1 MKKTIKLISTILS
14 IFLILSFMPCNLV
27 VFAATLGTEQNP
39 YEISTATQLK
49 AINNNLSACYKLTA
63 NIDLNGEDFTP
74 LGNAESGTFSG
85 IFDGNGFTISNLNV
99 FSGKFAGLFGCN
111 EGTIKNVKLSGIY
124 VYGTRYIGGV
134 VGQNTTLGSVFN
146 CSVSSGDIEADDG
159 INEIYA
165 GGIIGY
171 NEGFVEGTFS
181 NNANLKIN
189 NESSSA
195 VAGGIIGKNNSVYS
209 VNITDSTNTGN
220 ISASGSKNTY
230 CGGLVGINTSA
241 VEITNSTNTGNVSY
255 SYTTS
260 YSYSGGFVGYND
272 NGAITITNSTNTG
285 NVSSSY
291 TDPYSYFGG
300 FVGYNSGYLTIT
312 DCTNSGNVLSSYDYY
327 SYSGG
332 FVGYNSGDLTITNST
347 NTGNVSYSY
356 SYSQRSCSYSGGFVG
371 YNSGDLTIT
380 DCTNSGNVLSSYDY
394 YSYSGG
400 FVGYNSG
407 DLTITNSTNTGN
419 VSSPGSGS
427 GGFVG
432 YNDNGAIT
440 ITNGTNTGNVSSSS
454 SSASYSGGFVG
465 SNKGTLTITD
475 CTNTG
480 NISSSSSDSYS
491 DSVSYSGGF
500 VGVDYEGTITISNS
514 TNTGNISGS
523 SGGFVGSYSYN
534 SKRTIIDSYCLTG
547 SVGRNG
553 NYGYNGYM
561 LTPEQMRNQNSFN
574 DFDFENVWT
583 MNSFINE
590 GYPYLKNTEN
600 NLQLNICSK
609 VVKKG
614 DTLQLKAYRNG
625 IEVKDITWSVTYG
638 SPNTSITKYG
648 LVRTLNIGL
657 ATITAVDSNGN
668 KANCNINVVE
678 DIGKI
683 SFDITEVNLKK
694 GETVRYNPFISP
706 TPNNYIKLT
715 NWTSSNS
722 SVATVDSTGNV
733 TANSVGKTTISVSS
747 ESGFTTSYTLNVI
760 SPATYMYFEEPN
772 ITLVKGQSKK
782 LNLIVKPDDCTDTVT
797 YKSSD
802 SDLSVDS
809 NGVITASEYY
819 TGTYTIT
826 AESSSGATAACQV
839 KVINPPVI
847 ATGLELNYTEKTML
861 VGEVLILK
869 GTFTPADATDKT
881 LTWKSSN
888 ENVATVSQN
897 GSVTA
902 KSGGKVTITAT
913 SSNGIVAGCVISIID
928 PASDKQ
934 FTLTAQSRTAAV
946 GSYVDI
952 PLIVGKASL
961 SYLSAEFTYDTT
973 KLQFFSVCDVAFD
986 NFKSSMAKEGKIRLV
1001 CSDDTAVEPG
1011 KVATLRF
1018 KVLAQDPC
1026 ETDVKITSITGN
1038 DAELNDIVLTTVDSS
1053 INLVIPSYGDINLDG
1068 NVDVTDY
1075 ALVILASVGEFE
1087 MTDEQFVNADV
1098 NGDGAVDLFD
1108 AFAIDKYINGIAPL
1122 PKARKS

>member
-1 MKKTIKLISTILS
+1 MKKAIKLISTILS

-189 NESSSA
+189 NESSLA

-220 ISASGSKNTY
+220 VSASSSSSSSY
-230 CGGLVGINTSA
+230 SGGFVGNNDNGA
-241 VEITNSTNTGNVSY
+241 ITISNSTNTGNVSD
-255 SYTTS
+255 S
-260 YSYSGGFVGYND
+260 N
-272 NGAITITNSTNTG
+272 
-285 NVSSSY
+285 SSS
-291 TDPYSYFGG
+291 G
-300 FVGYNSGYLTIT
+300 
-312 DCTNSGNVLSSYDYY
+312 
-327 SYSGG
+327 YSGG
-332 FVGYNSGDLTITNST
+332 FVGYNSGI
-347 NTGNVSYSY
+347 
-356 SYSQRSCSYSGGFVG
+356 
-371 YNSGDLTIT
+371 
-380 DCTNSGNVLSSYDY
+380 
-394 YSYSGG
+394 
-400 FVGYNSG
+400 
-407 DLTITNSTNTGN
+407 
-419 VSSPGSGS
+419 
-427 GGFVG
+427 
-432 YNDNGAIT
+432 
-440 ITNGTNTGNVSSSS
+440 
-454 SSASYSGGFVG
+454 
-465 SNKGTLTITD
+465 LTITD

-480 NISSSSSDSYS
+480 NVSFSDSGLYS
-491 DSVSYSGGF
+491 GGFVGANYGNGTLTISNSSNTGNVSASSSYSGGF
-500 VGVDYEGTITISNS
+500 VGSNNGDLMK
-514 TNTGNISGS
+514 TDNC
-523 SGGFVGSYSYN
+523 
-534 SKRTIIDSYCLTG
+534 YCLTG
-547 SVGRNG
+547 SVGENG
-553 NYGYNGYM
+553 NYNGYM

-625 IEVKDITWSVTYG
+625 IEVKNITWSVTYG

-678 DIGKI
+678 GIGKI
-683 SFDITEVNLKK
+683 SFGITEVNLKK
-694 GETVRYNPFISP
+694 GETVRYNPIISP

-772 ITLVKGQSKK
+772 VTLVKGQSKK
-782 LNLIVKPDDCTDTVT
+782 LNLIVKPDDCTDTIT
-797 YKSSD
+797 YNSSD

-809 NGVITASEYY
+809 NGVITASERY

-826 AESSSGATAACQV
+826 AESSSGATATCQV

-869 GTFTPADATDKT
+869 GTFTPVDATDKT

-913 SSNGIVAGCVISIID
+913 TSNGIVAGCVISIID

-1026 ETDVKITSITGN
+1026 VTDVKITSISGN
-1038 DAELNDIVLTTVDSS
+1038 DADLNDIVLTTVDSS

-1075 ALVILASVGEFE
+1075 ALVILASVGDFE

-1098 NGDGAVDLFD
+1098 NGDGSVDLFD

>member
-1 MKKTIKLISTILS
+1 MKKAIKLISTILS

-39 YEISTATQLK
+39 YEISTAAQLK

-63 NIDLNGEDFTP
+63 NINLNGEDFTP

-85 IFDGNGFTISNLNV
+85 VFDGNGFTISNLNV

-171 NEGFVEGTFS
+171 NEGFAEGTFS

-189 NESSSA
+189 NESSSV

-220 ISASGSKNTY
+220 ISASGSKKIY
-230 CGGLVGINTSA
+230 CGGFVGINTSA
-241 VEITNSTNTGNVSY
+241 VEITNSTNTGNVSS

-285 NVSSSY
+285 NVS
-291 TDPYSYFGG
+291 
-300 FVGYNSGYLTIT
+300 
-312 DCTNSGNVLSSYDYY
+312 Y
-327 SYSGG
+327 SYS
-332 FVGYNSGDLTITNST
+332 NSD
-347 NTGNVSYSY
+347 SYF
-356 SYSQRSCSYSGGFVG
+356 GGFVG

-380 DCTNSGNVLSSYDY
+380 DCTNSGNVSS
-394 YSYSGG
+394 SYSGG
-400 FVGYNSG
+400 FVGE
-407 DLTITNSTNTGN
+407 
-419 VSSPGSGS
+419 
-427 GGFVG
+427 
-432 YNDNGAIT
+432 ND
-440 ITNGTNTGNVSSSS
+440 
-454 SSASYSGGFVG
+454 
-465 SNKGTLTITD
+465 GTLTITD

-480 NISSSSSDSYS
+480 N
-491 DSVSYSGGF
+491 VSAHGLSGGF
-500 VGVDYEGTITISNS
+500 VGNNNGAITISNS

-534 SKRTIIDSYCLTG
+534 SKKTIIDSYCLTG

-561 LTPEQMRNQNSFN
+561 LTPEQMRNQNIFN

-747 ESGFTTSYTLNVI
+747 ETGFTTSYTLNVI

-772 ITLVKGQSKK
+772 VTLVKGQSKK

-809 NGVITASEYY
+809 NGVITANENY

-826 AESSSGATAACQV
+826 AESSSGATATCQV

-913 SSNGIVAGCVISIID
+913 TSNGIVAGCVISIID

-1068 NVDVTDY
+1068 NVDATDY
-1075 ALVILASVGEFE
+1075 ALVMLASVGNFE

-1098 NGDGAVDLFD
+1098 NGDGAVDAFD
-1108 AFAIDKYINGIAPL
+1108 AFAINKFINGIAPL
-1122 PKARKS
+1122 PKAGKS

>member
-1 MKKTIKLISTILS
+1 MKKAIKLISTILS

-189 NESSSA
+189 NESSLA

-220 ISASGSKNTY
+220 VSASSSSSSSY
-230 CGGLVGINTSA
+230 SGGFVGNNDNGA
-241 VEITNSTNTGNVSY
+241 ITISNSTNTGNVSD
-255 SYTTS
+255 S
-260 YSYSGGFVGYND
+260 N
-272 NGAITITNSTNTG
+272 
-285 NVSSSY
+285 SSS
-291 TDPYSYFGG
+291 G
-300 FVGYNSGYLTIT
+300 
-312 DCTNSGNVLSSYDYY
+312 
-327 SYSGG
+327 YSGG
-332 FVGYNSGDLTITNST
+332 FVGYNSGI
-347 NTGNVSYSY
+347 
-356 SYSQRSCSYSGGFVG
+356 
-371 YNSGDLTIT
+371 LTIT
-380 DCTNSGNVLSSYDY
+380 DCTNTGNVSSLGGGT
-394 YSYSGG
+394 YSGG
-400 FVGYNSG
+400 FIGYNFNPNYG
-407 DLTITNSTNTGN
+407 TITITDCTNTGN
-419 VSSPGSGS
+419 VSSVFDSGGFIGYNYNRGTTTITDCTNAGNVLS
-427 GGFVG
+427 SFSGGGGGFVG
-432 YNDNGAIT
+432 NNSVSTLT
-440 ITNGTNTGNVSSSS
+440 ITDCTNAGNVSGC
-454 SSASYSGGFVG
+454 AYSGGFVG
-465 SNKGTLTITD
+465 ENDGTLTITD

-480 NISSSSSDSYS
+480 NVSFSDSGLYS
-491 DSVSYSGGF
+491 GGFVGANYGNGTLTISNSSNTGNVSASSSYSGGF
-500 VGVDYEGTITISNS
+500 VGSNNGDLMK
-514 TNTGNISGS
+514 TDNC
-523 SGGFVGSYSYN
+523 
-534 SKRTIIDSYCLTG
+534 YCLTG
-547 SVGRNG
+547 SVGENG
-553 NYGYNGYM
+553 NYNGYM

-625 IEVKDITWSVTYG
+625 IEVKNITWSVTYG

-678 DIGKI
+678 GIGKI
-683 SFDITEVNLKK
+683 SFGITEVNLKK
-694 GETVRYNPFISP
+694 GETVRYNPIISP

-772 ITLVKGQSKK
+772 VTLVKGQSKK
-782 LNLIVKPDDCTDTVT
+782 LNLIVKPDDCTDTIT
-797 YKSSD
+797 YNSSD

-809 NGVITASEYY
+809 NGVITASERY

-826 AESSSGATAACQV
+826 AESSSGATATCQV

-913 SSNGIVAGCVISIID
+913 TSNGIVAGCVISIID

-1026 ETDVKITSITGN
+1026 VTDVKITSISGN
-1038 DAELNDIVLTTVDSS
+1038 DADLNDIVLTTVDSS

-1075 ALVILASVGEFE
+1075 ALVILASVGDFE

-1098 NGDGAVDLFD
+1098 NGDGSVDLFD

>member
-1 MKKTIKLISTILS
+1 MKKAIKLISTILS

-241 VEITNSTNTGNVSY
+241 VEITNSTNTGNVSS

-285 NVSSSY
+285 NVS
-291 TDPYSYFGG
+291 
-300 FVGYNSGYLTIT
+300 
-312 DCTNSGNVLSSYDYY
+312 
-327 SYSGG
+327 
-332 FVGYNSGDLTITNST
+332 
-347 NTGNVSYSY
+347 YSY
-356 SYSQRSCSYSGGFVG
+356 SYSRRSRSYSGGFVG

-394 YSYSGG
+394 PSFSGG

-419 VSSPGSGS
+419 VSSPGTGS

-454 SSASYSGGFVG
+454 SSA
-465 SNKGTLTITD
+465 
-475 CTNTG
+475 
-480 NISSSSSDSYS
+480 
-491 DSVSYSGGF
+491 SYSGGF

-678 DIGKI
+678 GIGKI
-683 SFDITEVNLKK
+683 SFGITEVNLKK

-772 ITLVKGQSKK
+772 VTLVKGQSKK
-782 LNLIVKPDDCTDTVT
+782 LNLIVKPDDCTDTIT
-797 YKSSD
+797 YNSSD

-826 AESSSGATAACQV
+826 AESSSGATATCQV

-913 SSNGIVAGCVISIID
+913 TSNGIVAGCVISIID

-1026 ETDVKITSITGN
+1026 VTDVKITSISGN
-1038 DAELNDIVLTTVDSS
+1038 DADLNDIVLTTVDSS

-1075 ALVILASVGEFE
+1075 ALVILASVGDFE

-1098 NGDGAVDLFD
+1098 NGDGSVDLFD

>member
-1 MKKTIKLISTILS
+1 MKKAIKLISTILS

-39 YEISTATQLK
+39 YEISTAAQLK

-220 ISASGSKNTY
+220 ISASGSENTY
-230 CGGLVGINTSA
+230 CGGFVGINTSA
-241 VEITNSTNTGNVSY
+241 VEITNSTNTGNVSAY
-255 SYTTS
+255 GHSGGFVGENHSGSITITNGTNTGNVSYTSSSSYSHSGGFVGYNEIGDITITNSTNTGNVSSSPACSGGFVGYNGSGTLTITNSTNTGNVSSSNSNS
-260 YSYSGGFVGYND
+260 YSYSGGFVGHNWIGTITITNSTNTGNVSASSSNSYSGGFVGD
-272 NGAITITNSTNTG
+272 NGGTLTITDCTNAGNVSSSYSGGFVGENHSGSITITNSTNTG

-291 TDPYSYFGG
+291 
-300 FVGYNSGYLTIT
+300 
-312 DCTNSGNVLSSYDYY
+312 
-327 SYSGG
+327 SGG
-332 FVGYNSGDLTITNST
+332 FVGDK
-347 NTGNVSYSY
+347 YS
-356 SYSQRSCSYSGGFVG
+356 
-371 YNSGDLTIT
+371 
-380 DCTNSGNVLSSYDY
+380 
-394 YSYSGG
+394 
-400 FVGYNSG
+400 
-407 DLTITNSTNTGN
+407 
-419 VSSPGSGS
+419 
-427 GGFVG
+427 
-432 YNDNGAIT
+432 
-440 ITNGTNTGNVSSSS
+440 
-454 SSASYSGGFVG
+454 
-465 SNKGTLTITD
+465 TLTKTD
-475 CTNTG
+475 NC
-480 NISSSSSDSYS
+480 
-491 DSVSYSGGF
+491 
-500 VGVDYEGTITISNS
+500 
-514 TNTGNISGS
+514 
-523 SGGFVGSYSYN
+523 
-534 SKRTIIDSYCLTG
+534 YCLTG
-547 SVGRNG
+547 SVEKNS

-561 LTPEQMRNQNSFN
+561 LTPEQMRNQNSFHG
-574 DFDFENVWT
+574 FDFENVWT
-583 MNSFINE
+583 MNPFINE

-733 TANSVGKTTISVSS
+733 TANSVGKTTVSVSS
-747 ESGFTTSYTLNVI
+747 ETGFTTSYTLNVI

-826 AESSSGATAACQV
+826 AESSSGATATCQV

-986 NFKSSMAKEGKIRLV
+986 DFKSSMAKEGKIRLV

-1075 ALVILASVGEFE
+1075 ALVILASVGDFE

-1098 NGDGAVDLFD
+1098 NGDGSVDLFD

-1122 PKARKS
+1122 PKIRKS

>member
-159 INEIYA
+159 INAIYA

-171 NEGFVEGTFS
+171 NEGFAEGTFS
-181 NNANLKIN
+181 NNANLKISNSN
-189 NESSSA
+189 NDA
-195 VAGGIIGKNNSVYS
+195 IAGGIIGQNNSAYS
-209 VNITDSTNTGN
+209 
-220 ISASGSKNTY
+220 
-230 CGGLVGINTSA
+230 
-241 VEITNSTNTGNVSY
+241 
-255 SYTTS
+255 
-260 YSYSGGFVGYND
+260 
-272 NGAITITNSTNTG
+272 
-285 NVSSSY
+285 
-291 TDPYSYFGG
+291 
-300 FVGYNSGYLTIT
+300 LTIN
-312 DCTNSGNVLSSYDYY
+312 NSK
-327 SYSGG
+327 
-332 FVGYNSGDLTITNST
+332 
-347 NTGNVSYSY
+347 
-356 SYSQRSCSYSGGFVG
+356 
-371 YNSGDLTIT
+371 
-380 DCTNSGNVLSSYDY
+380 
-394 YSYSGG
+394 
-400 FVGYNSG
+400 
-407 DLTITNSTNTGN
+407 
-419 VSSPGSGS
+419 
-427 GGFVG
+427 
-432 YNDNGAIT
+432 
-440 ITNGTNTGNVSSSS
+440 NTGNVSSSS
-454 SSASYSGGFVG
+454 SSSVSSSGGFVG
-465 SNKGTLTITD
+465 FNFGSLTITECTNVGTVSQSSYVSFDSSSNSCSGGFVGFNAGSLTITNCTNKGTVSSYSNTDANQAKSSSSSGGFIGGNEGTLTITD

-480 NISSSSSDSYS
+480 NVSSSSSDSSYYS
-491 DSVSYSGGF
+491 TTVSFSGGFVGKNDSGTLTITDCTNTGNVSYSSLSLYTSSYSGGFVGCNNSGTLTITDCTNTGNVSAELYSSGFVGGNNSSTLTISDCTNTGNISSSSSSSSSSSGGF

-678 DIGKI
+678 GIGKI
-683 SFDITEVNLKK
+683 SFGITEVNLKK

-772 ITLVKGQSKK
+772 VTLVKGQSKK
-782 LNLIVKPDDCTDTVT
+782 LNLIVKPDDCTDTIT
-797 YKSSD
+797 YNSSD
-802 SDLSVDS
+802 SDVSVDS

-826 AESSSGATAACQV
+826 AESSSGAKATCQV

-913 SSNGIVAGCVISIID
+913 TSNGIVAGCVISIID

-1026 ETDVKITSITGN
+1026 VTDVKITSISGN
-1038 DAELNDIVLTTVDSS
+1038 DADLNDIVLTTVDSS

-1075 ALVILASVGEFE
+1075 ALVILASVGDFE

-1098 NGDGAVDLFD
+1098 NGDGSVDLFD

>member
-380 DCTNSGNVLSSYDY
+380 DCTNSGNVLSSYAY
-394 YSYSGG
+394 PSFSGG

-480 NISSSSSDSYS
+480 NVSSPGSG
-491 DSVSYSGGF
+491 SGGF

>member
-1 MKKTIKLISTILS
+1 MKKAIKLISTILS

-181 NNANLKIN
+181 NNANLKISNSN
-189 NESSSA
+189 NDA
-195 VAGGIIGKNNSVYS
+195 IAGGIIGQNNSAYS
-209 VNITDSTNTGN
+209 
-220 ISASGSKNTY
+220 
-230 CGGLVGINTSA
+230 
-241 VEITNSTNTGNVSY
+241 
-255 SYTTS
+255 
-260 YSYSGGFVGYND
+260 
-272 NGAITITNSTNTG
+272 
-285 NVSSSY
+285 
-291 TDPYSYFGG
+291 
-300 FVGYNSGYLTIT
+300 LTIN
-312 DCTNSGNVLSSYDYY
+312 NSK
-327 SYSGG
+327 
-332 FVGYNSGDLTITNST
+332 
-347 NTGNVSYSY
+347 
-356 SYSQRSCSYSGGFVG
+356 
-371 YNSGDLTIT
+371 
-380 DCTNSGNVLSSYDY
+380 
-394 YSYSGG
+394 
-400 FVGYNSG
+400 
-407 DLTITNSTNTGN
+407 
-419 VSSPGSGS
+419 
-427 GGFVG
+427 
-432 YNDNGAIT
+432 
-440 ITNGTNTGNVSSSS
+440 NTGNVSSSS
-454 SSASYSGGFVG
+454 SSSVSSSGGFVG
-465 SNKGTLTITD
+465 KNDNGAITITDCINSGNVSSSSSYSSYYSSSYSRSGGFVGFNFGSLTITECTNVGTVSQSSYVSFASSSNSCSGGFVGFNAGSLTITNCTNKGTVSSYSNTDDNQAESSLSSGGFIGGNEGTLTITD

-480 NISSSSSDSYS
+480 NVSSSDSDS
-491 DSVSYSGGF
+491 DSALLCGGF
-500 VGVDYEGTITISNS
+500 VGRNYDGTITISNS
-514 TNTGNISGS
+514 TNTGNVSLSDPYSYSGGFVGRNYDGTITISNSTNTGNVS
-523 SGGFVGSYSYN
+523 LSDSYSYSGGFVGSNEGTLTITDCTNTGNVSSPNSGGFVGYN
-534 SKRTIIDSYCLTG
+534 NAGTLTKTDNCYCLTG
-547 SVGRNG
+547 SVEDIDQNSLNG
-553 NYGYNGYM
+553 SM
-561 LTPEQMRNQNSFN
+561 LTPEQMKNRNSFLSF
-574 DFDFENVWT
+574 DFDELWT
-583 MNSFINE
+583 TNSNINE

-625 IEVKDITWSVTYG
+625 IEVKDITWSVTYV

-648 LVRTLNIGL
+648 LVRTFNIGL

-668 KANCNINVVE
+668 KANCNIKVVE

-722 SVATVDSTGNV
+722 SVATVDNTGNV

-747 ESGFTTSYTLNVI
+747 ETGFTASYTLNVI

-782 LNLIVKPDDCTDTVT
+782 LNLIVKPNDCTDTIT
-797 YKSSD
+797 YNSSD

-809 NGVITASEYY
+809 NGVITASERY

-826 AESSSGATAACQV
+826 AESSSGATATCQV

-913 SSNGIVAGCVISIID
+913 TSNGIVAGCVISIID

-1026 ETDVKITSITGN
+1026 VTDVKITSISGN
-1038 DAELNDIVLTTVDSS
+1038 DADLNDIVLTTVDSS

-1075 ALVILASVGEFE
+1075 ALVILASVGDFE

-1098 NGDGAVDLFD
+1098 NGDGSVDLFD

>member
-1 MKKTIKLISTILS
+1 MKKAIKLISTILS

-241 VEITNSTNTGNVSY
+241 VEITNSTNTGNVSS

-285 NVSSSY
+285 NVS
-291 TDPYSYFGG
+291 
-300 FVGYNSGYLTIT
+300 
-312 DCTNSGNVLSSYDYY
+312 
-327 SYSGG
+327 
-332 FVGYNSGDLTITNST
+332 
-347 NTGNVSYSY
+347 YSY
-356 SYSQRSCSYSGGFVG
+356 SYSRRSRSYSGGFVG

-394 YSYSGG
+394 PSFSGG

-419 VSSPGSGS
+419 VSSPGTGS

-465 SNKGTLTITD
+465 SNEGTLTITD

-480 NISSSSSDSYS
+480 NISSSSS

-678 DIGKI
+678 GIGKI
-683 SFDITEVNLKK
+683 SFGITEVNLKK

-772 ITLVKGQSKK
+772 VTLVKGQSKK
-782 LNLIVKPDDCTDTVT
+782 LNLIVKPDDCTDTIT
-797 YKSSD
+797 YNSSD

-826 AESSSGATAACQV
+826 AESSSGATATCQV

-913 SSNGIVAGCVISIID
+913 TSNGIVAGCVISIID

-1026 ETDVKITSITGN
+1026 VTDVKITSISGN
-1038 DAELNDIVLTTVDSS
+1038 DADLNDIVLTTVDSS

-1075 ALVILASVGEFE
+1075 ALVILASVGDFE

-1098 NGDGAVDLFD
+1098 NGDGSVDLFD

>member
-1 MKKTIKLISTILS
+1 MKKAIKLISTILS

-255 SYTTS
+255 SYS
-260 YSYSGGFVGYND
+260 YSR
-272 NGAITITNSTNTG
+272 
-285 NVSSSY
+285 
-291 TDPYSYFGG
+291 
-300 FVGYNSGYLTIT
+300 
-312 DCTNSGNVLSSYDYY
+312 
-327 SYSGG
+327 
-332 FVGYNSGDLTITNST
+332 
-347 NTGNVSYSY
+347 
-356 SYSQRSCSYSGGFVG
+356 RSRSYSGGFVG

-394 YSYSGG
+394 PSFSGG

-419 VSSPGSGS
+419 VSS
-427 GGFVG
+427 
-432 YNDNGAIT
+432 
-440 ITNGTNTGNVSSSS
+440 SS
-454 SSASYSGGFVG
+454 SSA
-465 SNKGTLTITD
+465 
-475 CTNTG
+475 
-480 NISSSSSDSYS
+480 
-491 DSVSYSGGF
+491 SYSGGF

-678 DIGKI
+678 GIGKI
-683 SFDITEVNLKK
+683 SFGITEVNLKK

-772 ITLVKGQSKK
+772 VTLVKGQSKK
-782 LNLIVKPDDCTDTVT
+782 LNLIVKPDDCTDTIT
-797 YKSSD
+797 YNSSD

-826 AESSSGATAACQV
+826 AESSSGATATCQV

-913 SSNGIVAGCVISIID
+913 TSNGIVAGCVISIID

-1026 ETDVKITSITGN
+1026 VTDVKITSISGN
-1038 DAELNDIVLTTVDSS
+1038 DADLNDIVLTTVDSS

-1075 ALVILASVGEFE
+1075 ALVILASVGDFE

-1098 NGDGAVDLFD
+1098 NGDGSVDLFD

>member
-1 MKKTIKLISTILS
+1 MKKAIKLISTILS

-241 VEITNSTNTGNVSY
+241 VEITNSTNTGNVSS

-291 TDPYSYFGG
+291 TDSYSYFGG
-300 FVGYNSGYLTIT
+300 FVGYNDNGAI
-312 DCTNSGNVLSSYDYY
+312 
-327 SYSGG
+327 
-332 FVGYNSGDLTITNST
+332 TITNST

-356 SYSQRSCSYSGGFVG
+356 SYSRRSRSYSGGFVG

-394 YSYSGG
+394 PSFSGG

-419 VSSPGSGS
+419 VSSPGTGS

-454 SSASYSGGFVG
+454 SSA
-465 SNKGTLTITD
+465 
-475 CTNTG
+475 
-480 NISSSSSDSYS
+480 
-491 DSVSYSGGF
+491 SYSGGF

-678 DIGKI
+678 GIGKI
-683 SFDITEVNLKK
+683 SFGITEVNLKK

-772 ITLVKGQSKK
+772 VTLVKGQSKK
-782 LNLIVKPDDCTDTVT
+782 LNLIVKPDDCTDTIT
-797 YKSSD
+797 YNSSD

-826 AESSSGATAACQV
+826 AESSSGATATCQV

-913 SSNGIVAGCVISIID
+913 TSNGIVAGCVISIID

-1026 ETDVKITSITGN
+1026 VTDVKITSISGN
-1038 DAELNDIVLTTVDSS
+1038 DADLNDIVLTTVDSS

-1075 ALVILASVGEFE
+1075 ALVILASVGDFE

-1098 NGDGAVDLFD
+1098 NGDGSVDLFD

>member
-1 MKKTIKLISTILS
+1 MKKAIKLISTILS

-181 NNANLKIN
+181 NNANLKISNSN
-189 NESSSA
+189 NDA
-195 VAGGIIGKNNSVYS
+195 IAGGIIGQNNSAYS
-209 VNITDSTNTGN
+209 
-220 ISASGSKNTY
+220 
-230 CGGLVGINTSA
+230 
-241 VEITNSTNTGNVSY
+241 
-255 SYTTS
+255 
-260 YSYSGGFVGYND
+260 
-272 NGAITITNSTNTG
+272 
-285 NVSSSY
+285 
-291 TDPYSYFGG
+291 
-300 FVGYNSGYLTIT
+300 LTIN
-312 DCTNSGNVLSSYDYY
+312 NSK
-327 SYSGG
+327 
-332 FVGYNSGDLTITNST
+332 
-347 NTGNVSYSY
+347 
-356 SYSQRSCSYSGGFVG
+356 
-371 YNSGDLTIT
+371 
-380 DCTNSGNVLSSYDY
+380 
-394 YSYSGG
+394 
-400 FVGYNSG
+400 
-407 DLTITNSTNTGN
+407 
-419 VSSPGSGS
+419 
-427 GGFVG
+427 
-432 YNDNGAIT
+432 
-440 ITNGTNTGNVSSSS
+440 NTGNVSSSS
-454 SSASYSGGFVG
+454 SSSVSSSGGFVG
-465 SNKGTLTITD
+465 KNDNGAITITDCINSGNVSSSSSYSSYYSSSYSRSGGFVGFNFGSLTITECTNVGTVSQSSYVSFASSSNSCSGGFVGFNAGSLTITNCTNKGTVSSYSNTDDNQAESSLSSGGFIGGNEGTLTITD

-480 NISSSSSDSYS
+480 NVSSSDSDS
-491 DSVSYSGGF
+491 DSALLCGGF
-500 VGVDYEGTITISNS
+500 VGRNYDGTITISNS
-514 TNTGNISGS
+514 TNTGNVSLS
-523 SGGFVGSYSYN
+523 DSYSYSGGFVGSNEGTLTITDCTNTGNVSSPNSGGFVGYN
-534 SKRTIIDSYCLTG
+534 NAGTLTKTDNCYCLTG
-547 SVGRNG
+547 SVEDIDQNSLNG
-553 NYGYNGYM
+553 SM
-561 LTPEQMRNQNSFN
+561 LTPEQMKNRNSFLSF
-574 DFDFENVWT
+574 DFDELWT
-583 MNSFINE
+583 TNSNINE

-625 IEVKDITWSVTYG
+625 IEVKDITWSVTYV

-648 LVRTLNIGL
+648 LVRTFNIGL

-668 KANCNINVVE
+668 KANCNIKVVE

-722 SVATVDSTGNV
+722 SVATVDNTGNV

-747 ESGFTTSYTLNVI
+747 ETGFTASYTLNVI

-782 LNLIVKPDDCTDTVT
+782 LNLIVKPNDCTDTIT
-797 YKSSD
+797 YNSSD

-809 NGVITASEYY
+809 NGVITASERY

-826 AESSSGATAACQV
+826 AESSSGATATCQV

-913 SSNGIVAGCVISIID
+913 TSNGIVAGCVISIID

-1026 ETDVKITSITGN
+1026 VTDVKITSISGN
-1038 DAELNDIVLTTVDSS
+1038 DADLNDIVLTTVDSS

-1075 ALVILASVGEFE
+1075 ALVILASVGDFE

-1098 NGDGAVDLFD
+1098 NGDGSVDLFD

>member
-1 MKKTIKLISTILS
+1 MKKAIKLISTILS

-285 NVSSSY
+285 NVS
-291 TDPYSYFGG
+291 
-300 FVGYNSGYLTIT
+300 
-312 DCTNSGNVLSSYDYY
+312 
-327 SYSGG
+327 
-332 FVGYNSGDLTITNST
+332 
-347 NTGNVSYSY
+347 YSY
-356 SYSQRSCSYSGGFVG
+356 SYSRRSRSY
-371 YNSGDLTIT
+371 
-380 DCTNSGNVLSSYDY
+380 
-394 YSYSGG
+394 
-400 FVGYNSG
+400 
-407 DLTITNSTNTGN
+407 
-419 VSSPGSGS
+419 S

-465 SNKGTLTITD
+465 SNEGTLTITD

-480 NISSSSSDSYS
+480 NISSSSS

-678 DIGKI
+678 GIGKI
-683 SFDITEVNLKK
+683 SFGITEVNLKK

-772 ITLVKGQSKK
+772 VTLVKGQSKK
-782 LNLIVKPDDCTDTVT
+782 LNLIVKPDDCTDTIT
-797 YKSSD
+797 YNSSD

-826 AESSSGATAACQV
+826 AESSSGATATCQV

-913 SSNGIVAGCVISIID
+913 TSNGIVAGCVISIID

-1026 ETDVKITSITGN
+1026 VTDVKITSISGN
-1038 DAELNDIVLTTVDSS
+1038 DADLNDIVLTTVDSS

-1075 ALVILASVGEFE
+1075 ALVILASVGDFE

-1098 NGDGAVDLFD
+1098 NGDGSVDLFD

>member
-1 MKKTIKLISTILS
+1 MKKAIKLISTILS

-241 VEITNSTNTGNVSY
+241 VEITNSTNTGNVSS

-285 NVSSSY
+285 NVS
-291 TDPYSYFGG
+291 
-300 FVGYNSGYLTIT
+300 
-312 DCTNSGNVLSSYDYY
+312 
-327 SYSGG
+327 
-332 FVGYNSGDLTITNST
+332 
-347 NTGNVSYSY
+347 YSY
-356 SYSQRSCSYSGGFVG
+356 SYSRCSRSYSGGFVG

-394 YSYSGG
+394 PSFSGG

-419 VSSPGSGS
+419 VSSPGTGS

-465 SNKGTLTITD
+465 SNEGTLTITD

-480 NISSSSSDSYS
+480 NISSSSS

-678 DIGKI
+678 GIGKI
-683 SFDITEVNLKK
+683 SFGITEVNLKK

-772 ITLVKGQSKK
+772 VTLVKGQSKK
-782 LNLIVKPDDCTDTVT
+782 LNLIVKPDDCTDTIT
-797 YKSSD
+797 YNSSD

-826 AESSSGATAACQV
+826 AESSSGATATCQV

-913 SSNGIVAGCVISIID
+913 TSNGIVAGCVISIID

-1026 ETDVKITSITGN
+1026 VTDVKITSISGN
-1038 DAELNDIVLTTVDSS
+1038 DADLNDIVLTTVDSS

-1075 ALVILASVGEFE
+1075 ALVILASVGDFE

-1098 NGDGAVDLFD
+1098 NGDGSVDLFD

>member
-1 MKKTIKLISTILS
+1 MKKAIKLISTILS

-159 INEIYA
+159 INKIYA

-195 VAGGIIGKNNSVYS
+195 VAGGIIGQNNSAYS
-209 VNITDSTNTGN
+209 
-220 ISASGSKNTY
+220 
-230 CGGLVGINTSA
+230 L
-241 VEITNSTNTGNVSY
+241 
-255 SYTTS
+255 
-260 YSYSGGFVGYND
+260 
-272 NGAITITNSTNTG
+272 TITNSKNTG
-285 NVSSSY
+285 NVSSPS
-291 TDPYSYFGG
+291 SGSGG
-300 FVGYNSGYLTIT
+300 FVGSNNSGDLTIT
-312 DCTNSGNVLSSYDYY
+312 DCTNSGNVSAAY
-327 SYSGG
+327 YSGG
-332 FVGYNSGDLTITNST
+332 FVGYNNSGTLTITDCT
-347 NTGNVSYSY
+347 NTGNVSSSDYSY
-356 SYSQRSCSYSGGFVG
+356 LDSYSGGFVAHNDSGTLTITDCTNAGNVSSDSDSDYSYSGGFVG

-380 DCTNSGNVLSSYDY
+380 DCTNSGNVSSSSSFSSSSSGGFVGYNKSGTLTITDCTNSGNVLSSSPTTD
-394 YSYSGG
+394 SGSGG

-407 DLTITNSTNTGN
+407 DLTITGCTNTGN
-419 VSSPGSGS
+419 VLPSISGS

-432 YNDNGAIT
+432 YNK
-440 ITNGTNTGNVSSSS
+440 S
-454 SSASYSGGFVG
+454 
-465 SNKGTLTITD
+465 GTLTITD
-475 CTNTG
+475 CTNSG
-480 NISSSSSDSYS
+480 N
-491 DSVSYSGGF
+491 VSAEYYSGGF
-500 VGVDYEGTITISNS
+500 VGYNYDGTITISNS

-523 SGGFVGSYSYN
+523 GGSGGFVEPYSYD
-534 SKRTIIDSYCLTG
+534 SKKTIIDSYCLTG
-547 SVGRNG
+547 SVREND
-553 NYGYNGYM
+553 NYGNNGYM

-583 MNSFINE
+583 MNPFINE

-733 TANSVGKTTISVSS
+733 TANSVGKTTVSVSS
-747 ESGFTTSYTLNVI
+747 ETGFTTSYTLNVI

-826 AESSSGATAACQV
+826 AESSSGATATCQV

-986 NFKSSMAKEGKIRLV
+986 DFKSSMAKEGKIRLV

-1075 ALVILASVGEFE
+1075 ALVILASVGDFE

-1098 NGDGAVDLFD
+1098 NGDGSVDLFD

-1122 PKARKS
+1122 PKIRKS

>member
-1 MKKTIKLISTILS
+1 MKKAIKLISTILS

-241 VEITNSTNTGNVSY
+241 VEITNSTNTGNVSS

-291 TDPYSYFGG
+291 TDSYSYFGG

-332 FVGYNSGDLTITNST
+332 FVGYNDNGAITITNST

-356 SYSQRSCSYSGGFVG
+356 SYSRRSR
-371 YNSGDLTIT
+371 
-380 DCTNSGNVLSSYDY
+380 
-394 YSYSGG
+394 
-400 FVGYNSG
+400 
-407 DLTITNSTNTGN
+407 
-419 VSSPGSGS
+419 
-427 GGFVG
+427 
-432 YNDNGAIT
+432 
-440 ITNGTNTGNVSSSS
+440 
-454 SSASYSGGFVG
+454 
-465 SNKGTLTITD
+465 
-475 CTNTG
+475 
-480 NISSSSSDSYS
+480 
-491 DSVSYSGGF
+491 SYSGGF

-678 DIGKI
+678 GIGKI
-683 SFDITEVNLKK
+683 SFGITEVNLKK

-772 ITLVKGQSKK
+772 VTLVKGQSKK
-782 LNLIVKPDDCTDTVT
+782 LNLIVKPDDCTDTIT
-797 YKSSD
+797 YNSSD

-826 AESSSGATAACQV
+826 AESSSGATATCQV

-913 SSNGIVAGCVISIID
+913 TSNGIVAGCVISIID

-1026 ETDVKITSITGN
+1026 VTDVKITSISGN
-1038 DAELNDIVLTTVDSS
+1038 DADLNDIVLTTVDSS

-1075 ALVILASVGEFE
+1075 ALVILASVGDFE

-1098 NGDGAVDLFD
+1098 NGDGSVDLFD

>member
-1 MKKTIKLISTILS
+1 MKKAIKLISTILS

-63 NIDLNGEDFTP
+63 NIDLNGDDFTP

-85 IFDGNGFTISNLNV
+85 IFDGNGFKISNLNV

-181 NNANLKIN
+181 NNANLKIK

-220 ISASGSKNTY
+220 ISASGSENTY
-230 CGGLVGINTSA
+230 CGGFVGINTSA
-241 VEITNSTNTGNVSY
+241 VEITNSTNTGNVSSSY
-255 SYTTS
+255 SGGFVAHNGSGTLTITDCTNAGNVSSSSLNSSSGGFVGNNEIGAITINNSTNTGNVSGYAYSGGFVGENYRGSITITNGTNTGNVSYTSS
-260 YSYSGGFVGYND
+260 YSHSYSGGFVGYNEI
-272 NGAITITNSTNTG
+272 GAITITNSTNTG
-285 NVSSSY
+285 NVSSS
-291 TDPYSYFGG
+291 PA
-300 FVGYNSGYLTIT
+300 
-312 DCTNSGNVLSSYDYY
+312 C
-327 SYSGG
+327 SGG
-332 FVGYNSGDLTITNST
+332 FVGYSYNGTI
-347 NTGNVSYSY
+347 
-356 SYSQRSCSYSGGFVG
+356 
-371 YNSGDLTIT
+371 
-380 DCTNSGNVLSSYDY
+380 
-394 YSYSGG
+394 
-400 FVGYNSG
+400 
-407 DLTITNSTNTGN
+407 TITNSTNTGN
-419 VSSPGSGS
+419 VSSSSSDLYSYS

-432 YNDNGAIT
+432 DNGGTIT
-440 ITNGTNTGNVSSSS
+440 ITDCINSGNVSSSYSGGFVGVNSGTLTITDCINSGNVSSSS
-454 SSASYSGGFVG
+454 SSSGGFVG
-465 SNKGTLTITD
+465 F
-475 CTNTG
+475 
-480 NISSSSSDSYS
+480 Y
-491 DSVSYSGGF
+491 YSGALTKN
-500 VGVDYEGTITISNS
+500 DNC
-514 TNTGNISGS
+514 
-523 SGGFVGSYSYN
+523 
-534 SKRTIIDSYCLTG
+534 YCLTG
-547 SVGRNG
+547 SVGENG

-722 SVATVDSTGNV
+722 SVATVGSTGNV
-733 TANSVGKTTISVSS
+733 IANSVGKTTISVSS
-747 ESGFTTSYTLNVI
+747 ETGFTASYTLNVI

-772 ITLVKGQSKK
+772 VTLVKGQSKK
-782 LNLIVKPDDCTDTVT
+782 LNLIVKPDDCTDTIT
-797 YKSSD
+797 YNSSD
-802 SDLSVDS
+802 SELAVDS

-826 AESSSGATAACQV
+826 AESSSGAKATCQV

-913 SSNGIVAGCVISIID
+913 TSNGIVAGCVISIID

-1026 ETDVKITSITGN
+1026 VTDVKITSISGN
-1038 DAELNDIVLTTVDSS
+1038 DADLNDIVLTTVDSS

-1075 ALVILASVGEFE
+1075 ALVILASVGDFE

-1098 NGDGAVDLFD
+1098 NGDGSVDLFD

>member
-1 MKKTIKLISTILS
+1 MKKAIKLISTILS

-134 VGQNTTLGSVFN
+134 VGQNTTLGSVFD

-291 TDPYSYFGG
+291 TDSYSYFGG

-312 DCTNSGNVLSSYDYY
+312 DCTNSGNVLSSYDYP
-327 SYSGG
+327 S
-332 FVGYNSGDLTITNST
+332 F
-347 NTGNVSYSY
+347 
-356 SYSQRSCSYSGGFVG
+356 
-371 YNSGDLTIT
+371 
-380 DCTNSGNVLSSYDY
+380 
-394 YSYSGG
+394 SGG

-419 VSSPGSGS
+419 VSSPGSSS

-480 NISSSSSDSYS
+480 NISSSYS

-678 DIGKI
+678 GIGKI
-683 SFDITEVNLKK
+683 SFGITEVNLKK

-772 ITLVKGQSKK
+772 VTLVKGQSKK
-782 LNLIVKPDDCTDTVT
+782 LNLIVKPDDCTDTIT
-797 YKSSD
+797 YNSSD

-809 NGVITASEYY
+809 NGVITASERY

-826 AESSSGATAACQV
+826 AESSSGATATCQV

-869 GTFTPADATDKT
+869 GTFTLADATDKT

-913 SSNGIVAGCVISIID
+913 TSNGIVAGCVISIID

-1026 ETDVKITSITGN
+1026 VTDVKITSISGN
-1038 DAELNDIVLTTVDSS
+1038 DADLNDIVLTTVDSS

-1075 ALVILASVGEFE
+1075 ALVILASVGDFE

-1098 NGDGAVDLFD
+1098 NGDGSVDLFD

>member
-1 MKKTIKLISTILS
+1 MKKAIKLISTILS

-189 NESSSA
+189 NESSLA

-220 ISASGSKNTY
+220 VSASSSSSSSY
-230 CGGLVGINTSA
+230 SGGFVGNNDNGA
-241 VEITNSTNTGNVSY
+241 ITISNSTNTGNVSD
-255 SYTTS
+255 S
-260 YSYSGGFVGYND
+260 N
-272 NGAITITNSTNTG
+272 
-285 NVSSSY
+285 SSS
-291 TDPYSYFGG
+291 G
-300 FVGYNSGYLTIT
+300 
-312 DCTNSGNVLSSYDYY
+312 
-327 SYSGG
+327 YSGG
-332 FVGYNSGDLTITNST
+332 FVGYNSGI
-347 NTGNVSYSY
+347 
-356 SYSQRSCSYSGGFVG
+356 
-371 YNSGDLTIT
+371 
-380 DCTNSGNVLSSYDY
+380 
-394 YSYSGG
+394 
-400 FVGYNSG
+400 
-407 DLTITNSTNTGN
+407 
-419 VSSPGSGS
+419 
-427 GGFVG
+427 
-432 YNDNGAIT
+432 
-440 ITNGTNTGNVSSSS
+440 
-454 SSASYSGGFVG
+454 
-465 SNKGTLTITD
+465 LTITD

-480 NISSSSSDSYS
+480 NVSSLGGGTYSGGFIGYNFNPNYGTITITDCTNTGNVSSVFDSGGFVGYNSGILTITDCTNTGNVSSLGGGTYSGGFIGYNFNPNYGTITITDCTNTGNVSSVFDSGGFIGYNYNRGTTTITDCTNAGNVLSSFSGGGGGFVGNNSVSTLTITDCTNAGNVSGCAYSGGFVGANYGNGTLTISNSSNTGNVSASS
-491 DSVSYSGGF
+491 SYSGGF
-500 VGVDYEGTITISNS
+500 VGSNNGDLMK
-514 TNTGNISGS
+514 TDNC
-523 SGGFVGSYSYN
+523 
-534 SKRTIIDSYCLTG
+534 YCLTG
-547 SVGRNG
+547 SVGENG
-553 NYGYNGYM
+553 NYNGYM

-625 IEVKDITWSVTYG
+625 IEVKNITWSVTYG

-678 DIGKI
+678 GIGKI
-683 SFDITEVNLKK
+683 SFGITEVNLKK
-694 GETVRYNPFISP
+694 GETVRYNPIISP

-772 ITLVKGQSKK
+772 VTLVKGQSKK
-782 LNLIVKPDDCTDTVT
+782 LNLIVKPDDCTDTIT
-797 YKSSD
+797 YNSSD

-809 NGVITASEYY
+809 NGVITASERY

-826 AESSSGATAACQV
+826 AESSSGATATCQV

-869 GTFTPADATDKT
+869 GTFTPVDATDKT

-913 SSNGIVAGCVISIID
+913 TSNGIVAGCVISIID

-1026 ETDVKITSITGN
+1026 VTDVKITSISGN
-1038 DAELNDIVLTTVDSS
+1038 DADLNDIVLTTVDSS

-1075 ALVILASVGEFE
+1075 ALVILASVGDFE

-1098 NGDGAVDLFD
+1098 NGDGSVDLFD

>member
-1 MKKTIKLISTILS
+1 MKKAIKLISTILS

-241 VEITNSTNTGNVSY
+241 VEITNSTNTGNVSS

-285 NVSSSY
+285 NVS
-291 TDPYSYFGG
+291 
-300 FVGYNSGYLTIT
+300 
-312 DCTNSGNVLSSYDYY
+312 
-327 SYSGG
+327 
-332 FVGYNSGDLTITNST
+332 
-347 NTGNVSYSY
+347 YSY
-356 SYSQRSCSYSGGFVG
+356 SYSRRSRSYSGGFVG

-400 FVGYNSG
+400 FVGYNDNG
-407 DLTITNSTNTGN
+407 AITITNSTNTGN
-419 VSSPGSGS
+419 VSYSYSYSRRSRSYS

-432 YNDNGAIT
+432 YN
-440 ITNGTNTGNVSSSS
+440 
-454 SSASYSGGFVG
+454 SGD
-465 SNKGTLTITD
+465 LTITD
-475 CTNTG
+475 CTNSG
-480 NISSSSSDSYS
+480 NVLSSYDYPSF
-491 DSVSYSGGF
+491 SGGF
-500 VGVDYEGTITISNS
+500 VGYNSGDLTITNS

-678 DIGKI
+678 GIGKI
-683 SFDITEVNLKK
+683 SFGITEVNLKK

-772 ITLVKGQSKK
+772 VTLVKGQSKK
-782 LNLIVKPDDCTDTVT
+782 LNLIVKPDDCTDTIT
-797 YKSSD
+797 YNSSD

-826 AESSSGATAACQV
+826 AESSSGATATCQV

-913 SSNGIVAGCVISIID
+913 TSNGIVAGCVISIID

-1026 ETDVKITSITGN
+1026 VTDVKITSISGN
-1038 DAELNDIVLTTVDSS
+1038 DADLNDIVLTTVDSS

-1075 ALVILASVGEFE
+1075 ALVILASVGDFE

-1098 NGDGAVDLFD
+1098 NGDGSVDLFD

>member
-1 MKKTIKLISTILS
+1 MKKAIKLISTILS

-189 NESSSA
+189 NESSLA

-220 ISASGSKNTY
+220 VSASSSSSSSY
-230 CGGLVGINTSA
+230 SGGFVGNNDNGA
-241 VEITNSTNTGNVSY
+241 ITISNSTNTGNVSD
-255 SYTTS
+255 S
-260 YSYSGGFVGYND
+260 N
-272 NGAITITNSTNTG
+272 
-285 NVSSSY
+285 SSS
-291 TDPYSYFGG
+291 G
-300 FVGYNSGYLTIT
+300 
-312 DCTNSGNVLSSYDYY
+312 
-327 SYSGG
+327 YSGG
-332 FVGYNSGDLTITNST
+332 FVGYNSGILTITDCT
-347 NTGNVSYSY
+347 NTGNVSSLGGGTYSGGFIGY
-356 SYSQRSCSYSGGFVG
+356 NFNPNYGTITITDCTNTGNVSSVFNSGGFVG
-371 YNSGDLTIT
+371 YNSGILTIT
-380 DCTNSGNVLSSYDY
+380 DCTNTGNVSSLGGGT
-394 YSYSGG
+394 YSGG
-400 FVGYNSG
+400 FIGYNFNPNYG
-407 DLTITNSTNTGN
+407 TITITDCTNTGN
-419 VSSPGSGS
+419 VSSVFNSGGFIGYNYNRGTTTITDCTNAGNVLS
-427 GGFVG
+427 SFSGGGGGFVG
-432 YNDNGAIT
+432 NNSVSTLT
-440 ITNGTNTGNVSSSS
+440 ITDCTNAGNVSGC
-454 SSASYSGGFVG
+454 AYSGGFVG
-465 SNKGTLTITD
+465 ENDGTLTITD

-480 NISSSSSDSYS
+480 NVSFSNSGLYSGGFVGANYGNGTLTISNSSNTGNVSASS
-491 DSVSYSGGF
+491 SYSGGF
-500 VGVDYEGTITISNS
+500 VGSNNGDLMK
-514 TNTGNISGS
+514 TDNC
-523 SGGFVGSYSYN
+523 
-534 SKRTIIDSYCLTG
+534 YCLTG
-547 SVGRNG
+547 SVGENG
-553 NYGYNGYM
+553 NYNGYM

-625 IEVKDITWSVTYG
+625 IEVKNITWSVTYG

-678 DIGKI
+678 GIGKI
-683 SFDITEVNLKK
+683 SFGITEVNLKK
-694 GETVRYNPFISP
+694 GETVRYNPIISP

-772 ITLVKGQSKK
+772 VTLVKGQSKK
-782 LNLIVKPDDCTDTVT
+782 LNLIVKPDDCTDTIT
-797 YKSSD
+797 YNSSD

-809 NGVITASEYY
+809 NGVITASERY

-826 AESSSGATAACQV
+826 AESSSGATATCQV

-869 GTFTPADATDKT
+869 GTFTPVDATDKT

-913 SSNGIVAGCVISIID
+913 TSNGIVAGCVISIID

-1026 ETDVKITSITGN
+1026 VTDVKITSISGN
-1038 DAELNDIVLTTVDSS
+1038 DADLNDIVLTTVDSS

-1075 ALVILASVGEFE
+1075 ALVILASVGDFE

-1098 NGDGAVDLFD
+1098 NGDGSVDLFD

>member
-1 MKKTIKLISTILS
+1 MKKAIKLISTILS

-181 NNANLKIN
+181 NNANLKISNSN
-189 NESSSA
+189 NDA
-195 VAGGIIGKNNSVYS
+195 IAGGIIGQNNSAYS
-209 VNITDSTNTGN
+209 
-220 ISASGSKNTY
+220 
-230 CGGLVGINTSA
+230 
-241 VEITNSTNTGNVSY
+241 
-255 SYTTS
+255 
-260 YSYSGGFVGYND
+260 
-272 NGAITITNSTNTG
+272 
-285 NVSSSY
+285 
-291 TDPYSYFGG
+291 
-300 FVGYNSGYLTIT
+300 LTIN
-312 DCTNSGNVLSSYDYY
+312 NSK
-327 SYSGG
+327 
-332 FVGYNSGDLTITNST
+332 
-347 NTGNVSYSY
+347 
-356 SYSQRSCSYSGGFVG
+356 
-371 YNSGDLTIT
+371 
-380 DCTNSGNVLSSYDY
+380 
-394 YSYSGG
+394 
-400 FVGYNSG
+400 
-407 DLTITNSTNTGN
+407 
-419 VSSPGSGS
+419 
-427 GGFVG
+427 
-432 YNDNGAIT
+432 
-440 ITNGTNTGNVSSSS
+440 NTGNVSSSS
-454 SSASYSGGFVG
+454 SS
-465 SNKGTLTITD
+465 
-475 CTNTG
+475 
-480 NISSSSSDSYS
+480 
-491 DSVSYSGGF
+491 SVS
-500 VGVDYEGTITISNS
+500 
-514 TNTGNISGS
+514 S
-523 SGGFVGSYSYN
+523 SGGFVGKNDNGAITITDCIN
-534 SKRTIIDSYCLTG
+534 SGNVSSSNSGGFVGYKYRTLTKADNCYCLTG
-547 SVGRNG
+547 SVEKNS

-574 DFDFENVWT
+574 GFDFENVWT
-583 MNSFINE
+583 MNPFINE

-683 SFDITEVNLKK
+683 SFGITEVNLKK

-772 ITLVKGQSKK
+772 VTLVKGQSKK
-782 LNLIVKPDDCTDTVT
+782 LNLIVKPDDCTDTIT
-797 YKSSD
+797 YNSSN

-809 NGVITASEYY
+809 NGVITASERY

-826 AESSSGATAACQV
+826 AESSSGATATCQV

-913 SSNGIVAGCVISIID
+913 TSNGIVAGCVISIID

-1026 ETDVKITSITGN
+1026 ETDVKITSITAN

-1068 NVDVTDY
+1068 NVDATDY
-1075 ALVILASVGEFE
+1075 ALVMLASVGNFE

-1098 NGDGAVDLFD
+1098 NGDGTVDAFD
-1108 AFAIDKYINGIAPL
+1108 AFAINKYINGIAPL
-1122 PKARKS
+1122 PKVRKS

>member
-1 MKKTIKLISTILS
+1 MKKAIKLISTILS

-39 YEISTATQLK
+39 YEISTAAQLK

-63 NIDLNGEDFTP
+63 NINLNGEDFTP

-85 IFDGNGFTISNLNV
+85 VFDGNGFTISNLNV

-171 NEGFVEGTFS
+171 NEGFAEGTFS

-189 NESSSA
+189 NESSSV

-220 ISASGSKNTY
+220 ISASGSKKIY
-230 CGGLVGINTSA
+230 CGGFVGINTSA
-241 VEITNSTNTGNVSY
+241 VEITNSTNTGNVSS

-285 NVSSSY
+285 NVSS
-291 TDPYSYFGG
+291 PG
-300 FVGYNSGYLTIT
+300 
-312 DCTNSGNVLSSYDYY
+312 

-332 FVGYNSGDLTITNST
+332 FVGE
-347 NTGNVSYSY
+347 
-356 SYSQRSCSYSGGFVG
+356 
-371 YNSGDLTIT
+371 
-380 DCTNSGNVLSSYDY
+380 
-394 YSYSGG
+394 
-400 FVGYNSG
+400 
-407 DLTITNSTNTGN
+407 
-419 VSSPGSGS
+419 
-427 GGFVG
+427 
-432 YNDNGAIT
+432 ND
-440 ITNGTNTGNVSSSS
+440 
-454 SSASYSGGFVG
+454 
-465 SNKGTLTITD
+465 GTLTITD

-480 NISSSSSDSYS
+480 N
-491 DSVSYSGGF
+491 VSAHGLSGGF
-500 VGVDYEGTITISNS
+500 VGNNNGAITISNS

-534 SKRTIIDSYCLTG
+534 SKKTIIDSYCLTG

-561 LTPEQMRNQNSFN
+561 LTPEQMRNQNIFN

-747 ESGFTTSYTLNVI
+747 ETGFTTSYTLNVI

-772 ITLVKGQSKK
+772 VTLVKGQSKK

-809 NGVITASEYY
+809 NGVITANENY

-826 AESSSGATAACQV
+826 AESSSGATATCQV

-913 SSNGIVAGCVISIID
+913 TSNGIVAGCVISIID

-1068 NVDVTDY
+1068 NVDATDY
-1075 ALVILASVGEFE
+1075 ALVMLASVGNFE

-1098 NGDGAVDLFD
+1098 NGDGAVDAFD
-1108 AFAIDKYINGIAPL
+1108 AFAINKFINGIAPL
-1122 PKARKS
+1122 PKAGKS

>member
-1 MKKTIKLISTILS
+1 MKKAIKLISTILS

-189 NESSSA
+189 NESSLA

-220 ISASGSKNTY
+220 VSASSSSSSSY
-230 CGGLVGINTSA
+230 SGGFVGNNDNGA
-241 VEITNSTNTGNVSY
+241 ITISNSTNTGNVSD
-255 SYTTS
+255 SNS
-260 YSYSGGFVGYND
+260 SSGYSGGFVGYNS
-272 NGAITITNSTNTG
+272 GILTITDCTNTG
-285 NVSSSY
+285 NVSSLGGG
-291 TDPYSYFGG
+291 TYSGG
-300 FVGYNSGYLTIT
+300 FIGYNFNPNYGTITITDCTNTGNVSSVFDSGGFFGYNYNRGTTTIT
-312 DCTNSGNVLSSYDYY
+312 DCTNSGNVLSSF
-327 SYSGG
+327 SGGGGG
-332 FVGYNSGDLTITNST
+332 FVGNNSVST
-347 NTGNVSYSY
+347 
-356 SYSQRSCSYSGGFVG
+356 
-371 YNSGDLTIT
+371 LTIT
-380 DCTNSGNVLSSYDY
+380 DCTNAGNVSGCA
-394 YSYSGG
+394 YSGG
-400 FVGYNSG
+400 FVGE
-407 DLTITNSTNTGN
+407 
-419 VSSPGSGS
+419 
-427 GGFVG
+427 
-432 YNDNGAIT
+432 ND
-440 ITNGTNTGNVSSSS
+440 
-454 SSASYSGGFVG
+454 
-465 SNKGTLTITD
+465 GTLTITD

-480 NISSSSSDSYS
+480 NVSFSDSGLYS
-491 DSVSYSGGF
+491 GGFVGANYGNGTLTISNSSNTGNVSASSSYSGGF
-500 VGVDYEGTITISNS
+500 VGSNNGDLMK
-514 TNTGNISGS
+514 TDNC
-523 SGGFVGSYSYN
+523 
-534 SKRTIIDSYCLTG
+534 YCLTG
-547 SVGRNG
+547 SVGENG
-553 NYGYNGYM
+553 NYNGYM

-625 IEVKDITWSVTYG
+625 IEVKNITWSVTYG

-678 DIGKI
+678 GIGKI
-683 SFDITEVNLKK
+683 SFGITEVNLKK
-694 GETVRYNPFISP
+694 GETVRYNPIISP

-772 ITLVKGQSKK
+772 VTLVKGQSKK
-782 LNLIVKPDDCTDTVT
+782 LNLIVKPDDCTDTIT
-797 YKSSD
+797 YNSSD

-809 NGVITASEYY
+809 NGVITASERY

-826 AESSSGATAACQV
+826 AESSSGATATCQV

-869 GTFTPADATDKT
+869 GTFTPVDATDKT

-913 SSNGIVAGCVISIID
+913 TSNGIVAGCVISIID

-1026 ETDVKITSITGN
+1026 VTDVKITSISGN
-1038 DAELNDIVLTTVDSS
+1038 DADLNDIVLTTVDSS

-1075 ALVILASVGEFE
+1075 ALVILASVGDFE

-1098 NGDGAVDLFD
+1098 NGDGSVDLFD

>member
-1 MKKTIKLISTILS
+1 MKKAIKLISTILS

-181 NNANLKIN
+181 NNANLKISNSN
-189 NESSSA
+189 NDA
-195 VAGGIIGKNNSVYS
+195 IAGGIIGQNNSAYS
-209 VNITDSTNTGN
+209 
-220 ISASGSKNTY
+220 
-230 CGGLVGINTSA
+230 
-241 VEITNSTNTGNVSY
+241 
-255 SYTTS
+255 
-260 YSYSGGFVGYND
+260 
-272 NGAITITNSTNTG
+272 
-285 NVSSSY
+285 
-291 TDPYSYFGG
+291 
-300 FVGYNSGYLTIT
+300 LTIN
-312 DCTNSGNVLSSYDYY
+312 NSK
-327 SYSGG
+327 
-332 FVGYNSGDLTITNST
+332 
-347 NTGNVSYSY
+347 
-356 SYSQRSCSYSGGFVG
+356 
-371 YNSGDLTIT
+371 
-380 DCTNSGNVLSSYDY
+380 
-394 YSYSGG
+394 
-400 FVGYNSG
+400 
-407 DLTITNSTNTGN
+407 
-419 VSSPGSGS
+419 
-427 GGFVG
+427 
-432 YNDNGAIT
+432 
-440 ITNGTNTGNVSSSS
+440 NTGNVSSSS
-454 SSASYSGGFVG
+454 SSSVSSSGGFVGKNDNGAITITDCINSGNVSSSSSYSSNYSSSYSRSGGFVGFNFGSLTITECTNVGTVSQSSYVSFASSSNSCSGGFVGFNAGSLIITNCTNKGTVSSYSNTDANQAESYSYSGGFVG
-465 SNKGTLTITD
+465 GNEGTLTITD

-480 NISSSSSDSYS
+480 NVSSSDSDS
-491 DSVSYSGGF
+491 DSALLCGGF
-500 VGVDYEGTITISNS
+500 VGRNYDGTITISNS
-514 TNTGNISGS
+514 TNTGNVSLS
-523 SGGFVGSYSYN
+523 DPYSYSGGFVGSNEGTLTITDCTNTGNASSLYFSSYSGGFVGYN
-534 SKRTIIDSYCLTG
+534 KGALTITDCTNTGYVSAGEQSGGFVGYNYNGTITITDCINTGNVSSSSHTNSFSGGFVGYNNSGTLTKTDNCYCLTG
-547 SVGRNG
+547 SVGENG

-561 LTPEQMRNQNSFN
+561 LPPEQMRNQNSFH

-583 MNSFINE
+583 MNPFIND

-678 DIGKI
+678 EIGKI

-694 GETVRYNPFISP
+694 GETVRYNPIISP

-772 ITLVKGQSKK
+772 VTLVKGQSKK
-782 LNLIVKPDDCTDTVT
+782 LNLIVKPDDCTDTIT
-797 YKSSD
+797 YNSSN

-809 NGVITASEYY
+809 NGVITASERY

-826 AESSSGATAACQV
+826 AESSSGATATCQV

-913 SSNGIVAGCVISIID
+913 TSNGIVAGCVISIID

-1026 ETDVKITSITGN
+1026 ETDVKITSITAN

-1068 NVDVTDY
+1068 NVDATDY
-1075 ALVILASVGEFE
+1075 ALVMLASVGNFE

-1098 NGDGAVDLFD
+1098 NGDGTVDAFD
-1108 AFAIDKYINGIAPL
+1108 AFAINKYINGIAPL
-1122 PKARKS
+1122 PKVRKS

>member
-1 MKKTIKLISTILS
+1 MKKAIKLISTILS

-332 FVGYNSGDLTITNST
+332 FVGYN
-347 NTGNVSYSY
+347 
-356 SYSQRSCSYSGGFVG
+356 
-371 YNSGDLTIT
+371 
-380 DCTNSGNVLSSYDY
+380 
-394 YSYSGG
+394 
-400 FVGYNSG
+400 
-407 DLTITNSTNTGN
+407 
-419 VSSPGSGS
+419 
-427 GGFVG
+427 
-432 YNDNGAIT
+432 DNGAIT

-465 SNKGTLTITD
+465 SNEGTLTITD

-480 NISSSSSDSYS
+480 NISSSSS

-678 DIGKI
+678 GIGKI
-683 SFDITEVNLKK
+683 SFGITEVNLKK

-772 ITLVKGQSKK
+772 VTLVKGQSKK
-782 LNLIVKPDDCTDTVT
+782 LNLIVKPDDCTDTIT
-797 YKSSD
+797 YNSSD

-826 AESSSGATAACQV
+826 AESSSGATATCQV

-913 SSNGIVAGCVISIID
+913 TSNGIVAGCVISIID

-973 KLQFFSVCDVAFD
+973 KLQFFSFCDVAFD

-1026 ETDVKITSITGN
+1026 VTDVKITSISGN
-1038 DAELNDIVLTTVDSS
+1038 DADLNDIVLTTVDSS

-1075 ALVILASVGEFE
+1075 ALVILASVGDFE

-1098 NGDGAVDLFD
+1098 NGDGSVDLFD

>member
-1 MKKTIKLISTILS
+1 MKKAIKLISTILS
-14 IFLILSFMPCNLV
+14 VFLILSFMPCNLV

-220 ISASGSKNTY
+220 ISVSGSKNTY

-291 TDPYSYFGG
+291 TDSYSYFGG

-312 DCTNSGNVLSSYDYY
+312 DCTNSGNVLSSYDYP
-327 SYSGG
+327 S
-332 FVGYNSGDLTITNST
+332 F
-347 NTGNVSYSY
+347 
-356 SYSQRSCSYSGGFVG
+356 
-371 YNSGDLTIT
+371 
-380 DCTNSGNVLSSYDY
+380 
-394 YSYSGG
+394 SGG

-678 DIGKI
+678 GIGKI
-683 SFDITEVNLKK
+683 SFGITEVNLKK

-747 ESGFTTSYTLNVI
+747 ESGFTTSYTLNVV
-760 SPATYMYFEEPN
+760 SPETKSQGLFHQIQKE
-772 ITLVKGQSKK
+772 
-782 LNLIVKPDDCTDTVT
+782 VT
-797 YKSSD
+797 FCG
-802 SDLSVDS
+802 LLH
-809 NGVITASEYY
+809 
-819 TGTYTIT
+819 
-826 AESSSGATAACQV
+826 GA
-839 KVINPPVI
+839 
-847 ATGLELNYTEKTML
+847 
-861 VGEVLILK
+861 
-869 GTFTPADATDKT
+869 
-881 LTWKSSN
+881 
-888 ENVATVSQN
+888 
-897 GSVTA
+897 
-902 KSGGKVTITAT
+902 
-913 SSNGIVAGCVISIID
+913 
-928 PASDKQ
+928 
-934 FTLTAQSRTAAV
+934 
-946 GSYVDI
+946 
-952 PLIVGKASL
+952 
-961 SYLSAEFTYDTT
+961 
-973 KLQFFSVCDVAFD
+973 
-986 NFKSSMAKEGKIRLV
+986 
-1001 CSDDTAVEPG
+1001 
-1011 KVATLRF
+1011 
-1018 KVLAQDPC
+1018 
-1026 ETDVKITSITGN
+1026 
-1038 DAELNDIVLTTVDSS
+1038 
-1053 INLVIPSYGDINLDG
+1053 
-1068 NVDVTDY
+1068 Y
-1075 ALVILASVGEFE
+1075 A
-1087 MTDEQFVNADV
+1087 
-1098 NGDGAVDLFD
+1098 
-1108 AFAIDKYINGIAPL
+1108 
-1122 PKARKS
+1122 

>member
-1 MKKTIKLISTILS
+1 MKKAIKLISTILS

-189 NESSSA
+189 NESSLA

-220 ISASGSKNTY
+220 VSASSSSSSSY
-230 CGGLVGINTSA
+230 SGGFVGNNDNGA
-241 VEITNSTNTGNVSY
+241 ITISNSTNTGNVSD
-255 SYTTS
+255 S
-260 YSYSGGFVGYND
+260 N
-272 NGAITITNSTNTG
+272 
-285 NVSSSY
+285 SSS
-291 TDPYSYFGG
+291 G
-300 FVGYNSGYLTIT
+300 
-312 DCTNSGNVLSSYDYY
+312 
-327 SYSGG
+327 YSGG
-332 FVGYNSGDLTITNST
+332 FVGYNSGILTITDCT
-347 NTGNVSYSY
+347 NTGNVSSLGGGTYSGGFIGY
-356 SYSQRSCSYSGGFVG
+356 NFNPNYGTITITDCTNTGNVSSVFDSGGFVG
-371 YNSGDLTIT
+371 YNSGILTIT
-380 DCTNSGNVLSSYDY
+380 DCTNTGNVSSLGGGT
-394 YSYSGG
+394 YSGG
-400 FVGYNSG
+400 FIGYNFNPNYG
-407 DLTITNSTNTGN
+407 TITITDCTNTGN
-419 VSSPGSGS
+419 VSSVFDSGGFIGYNYNRGTTTITDCTNAGNVLS
-427 GGFVG
+427 SFSGGGGGFVG
-432 YNDNGAIT
+432 NNSVSTLT
-440 ITNGTNTGNVSSSS
+440 ITDCTNAGNVSGC
-454 SSASYSGGFVG
+454 AYSGGFVG
-465 SNKGTLTITD
+465 ENDGTLTITD

-480 NISSSSSDSYS
+480 NVSFSDSGLYS
-491 DSVSYSGGF
+491 GGFVGANYGNGTLTISNSSNTGNVSASSSYSGGF
-500 VGVDYEGTITISNS
+500 VGSNNGDLMK
-514 TNTGNISGS
+514 TDNC
-523 SGGFVGSYSYN
+523 
-534 SKRTIIDSYCLTG
+534 YCLTG
-547 SVGRNG
+547 SVGENG
-553 NYGYNGYM
+553 NYNGYM

-625 IEVKDITWSVTYG
+625 IEVKNITWSVTYG

-678 DIGKI
+678 GIGKI
-683 SFDITEVNLKK
+683 SFGITEVNLKK
-694 GETVRYNPFISP
+694 GETVRYNPIISP

-772 ITLVKGQSKK
+772 VTLVKGQSKK
-782 LNLIVKPDDCTDTVT
+782 LNLIVKPDDCTDTIT
-797 YKSSD
+797 YNSSD

-809 NGVITASEYY
+809 NGVITASERY

-826 AESSSGATAACQV
+826 AESSSGATATCQV

-869 GTFTPADATDKT
+869 GTFTPVDATDKT

-913 SSNGIVAGCVISIID
+913 TSNGIVAGCVISIID

-1026 ETDVKITSITGN
+1026 VTDVKITSISGN
-1038 DAELNDIVLTTVDSS
+1038 DADLNDIVLTTVDSS

-1075 ALVILASVGEFE
+1075 ALVILASVGDFE

-1098 NGDGAVDLFD
+1098 NGDGSVDLFD
-1108 AFAIDKYINGIAPL
+1108 AFTIDKYINGIAPL

>member
-1 MKKTIKLISTILS
+1 MKKAIKLISTILS

-189 NESSSA
+189 NESSLA

-220 ISASGSKNTY
+220 VSASSSSSSSY
-230 CGGLVGINTSA
+230 SGGFVGNNDNGA
-241 VEITNSTNTGNVSY
+241 ITISNSTNTGNVSD
-255 SYTTS
+255 S
-260 YSYSGGFVGYND
+260 N
-272 NGAITITNSTNTG
+272 
-285 NVSSSY
+285 SSS
-291 TDPYSYFGG
+291 G
-300 FVGYNSGYLTIT
+300 
-312 DCTNSGNVLSSYDYY
+312 
-327 SYSGG
+327 YSGG
-332 FVGYNSGDLTITNST
+332 FVGYNSGI
-347 NTGNVSYSY
+347 
-356 SYSQRSCSYSGGFVG
+356 
-371 YNSGDLTIT
+371 LTIT
-380 DCTNSGNVLSSYDY
+380 DCTNTGNVSSLGGGTYSGGFIGYNYNRGTTTITDCTNAGNVLSSFSGGGGGFVGNNSVSTLTITDCTNAGNV
-394 YSYSGG
+394 SGCAYSGG
-400 FVGYNSG
+400 FVGE
-407 DLTITNSTNTGN
+407 
-419 VSSPGSGS
+419 
-427 GGFVG
+427 
-432 YNDNGAIT
+432 ND
-440 ITNGTNTGNVSSSS
+440 
-454 SSASYSGGFVG
+454 
-465 SNKGTLTITD
+465 GTLTITD

-480 NISSSSSDSYS
+480 NVSFSDSGLYS
-491 DSVSYSGGF
+491 GGFVGANYGNGTLTISNSSNTGNVSASSSYSGGF
-500 VGVDYEGTITISNS
+500 VGSNNGDLMK
-514 TNTGNISGS
+514 TDNC
-523 SGGFVGSYSYN
+523 
-534 SKRTIIDSYCLTG
+534 YCLTG
-547 SVGRNG
+547 SVGENG
-553 NYGYNGYM
+553 NYNGYM

-625 IEVKDITWSVTYG
+625 IEVKNITWSVTYG

-678 DIGKI
+678 GIGKI
-683 SFDITEVNLKK
+683 SFGITEVNLKK
-694 GETVRYNPFISP
+694 GETVRYNPIISP

-772 ITLVKGQSKK
+772 VTLVKGQSKK
-782 LNLIVKPDDCTDTVT
+782 LNLIVKPDDCTDTIT
-797 YKSSD
+797 YNSSD

-809 NGVITASEYY
+809 NGVITASERY

-826 AESSSGATAACQV
+826 AESSSGATATCQV

-869 GTFTPADATDKT
+869 GTFTPVDATDKT

-913 SSNGIVAGCVISIID
+913 TSNGIVAGCVISIID

-1026 ETDVKITSITGN
+1026 VTDVKITSISGN
-1038 DAELNDIVLTTVDSS
+1038 DADLNDIVLTTVDSS

-1075 ALVILASVGEFE
+1075 ALVILASVGDFE

-1098 NGDGAVDLFD
+1098 NGDGSVDLFD

>member
-1 MKKTIKLISTILS
+1 MKKAIKLISTILS

-291 TDPYSYFGG
+291 TDSYSYFGG

-332 FVGYNSGDLTITNST
+332 FVGYNDNGAITITNST
-347 NTGNVSYSY
+347 NTGNVSSSYTDSY
-356 SYSQRSCSYSGGFVG
+356 SYFGGFVG
-371 YNSGDLTIT
+371 YNSGYLTIT

-394 YSYSGG
+394 PSFSGG

-419 VSSPGSGS
+419 VSSPGTGS

-465 SNKGTLTITD
+465 SNEGTLTITD

-480 NISSSSSDSYS
+480 NISSSSS

-678 DIGKI
+678 GIGKI

-715 NWTSSNS
+715 NWASSNS
-722 SVATVDSTGNV
+722 SVATVDNTGNV

-782 LNLIVKPDDCTDTVT
+782 LNLIVKPDDCTDTIT

-809 NGVITASEYY
+809 NGVITASERY

-826 AESSSGATAACQV
+826 AESSSGATATCQV

-913 SSNGIVAGCVISIID
+913 TSNGIVAGCVISIID

-1026 ETDVKITSITGN
+1026 VTDVKITSISGN
-1038 DAELNDIVLTTVDSS
+1038 DADLNDIVLTTVDSS

-1075 ALVILASVGEFE
+1075 ALVILASVGDFE

-1098 NGDGAVDLFD
+1098 NGDGSVDLFD

>member
-1 MKKTIKLISTILS
+1 MKKAIKLISTILS

-255 SYTTS
+255 SYS
-260 YSYSGGFVGYND
+260 YSR
-272 NGAITITNSTNTG
+272 
-285 NVSSSY
+285 
-291 TDPYSYFGG
+291 
-300 FVGYNSGYLTIT
+300 
-312 DCTNSGNVLSSYDYY
+312 
-327 SYSGG
+327 
-332 FVGYNSGDLTITNST
+332 
-347 NTGNVSYSY
+347 
-356 SYSQRSCSYSGGFVG
+356 RSR
-371 YNSGDLTIT
+371 
-380 DCTNSGNVLSSYDY
+380 
-394 YSYSGG
+394 SYSGG

-419 VSSPGSGS
+419 VSSPGTGS

-454 SSASYSGGFVG
+454 SSA
-465 SNKGTLTITD
+465 
-475 CTNTG
+475 
-480 NISSSSSDSYS
+480 
-491 DSVSYSGGF
+491 SYSGGF

-678 DIGKI
+678 GIGKI
-683 SFDITEVNLKK
+683 SFGITEVNLKK

-772 ITLVKGQSKK
+772 VTLVKGQSKK
-782 LNLIVKPDDCTDTVT
+782 LNLIVKPDDCTDTIT
-797 YKSSD
+797 YNSSD

-826 AESSSGATAACQV
+826 AESSSGATATCQV

-902 KSGGKVTITAT
+902 KSGGKVTITT
-913 SSNGIVAGCVISIID
+913 TTSNGIVAGCVISIID

-1026 ETDVKITSITGN
+1026 VTDVKITSISGN
-1038 DAELNDIVLTTVDSS
+1038 DADLNDIVLTTVDSS

-1075 ALVILASVGEFE
+1075 ALVILASVGDFE

-1098 NGDGAVDLFD
+1098 NGDGSVDLFD

>member
-1 MKKTIKLISTILS
+1 MKKAIKLISTILS

-189 NESSSA
+189 NESSLA

-220 ISASGSKNTY
+220 VSASSSSSSSY
-230 CGGLVGINTSA
+230 SGGFVGNNDNGA
-241 VEITNSTNTGNVSY
+241 ITISNSTNTGNVSA
-255 SYTTS
+255 SS
-260 YSYSGGFVGYND
+260 SSSSSYSGGFVGNND
-272 NGAITITNSTNTG
+272 NGAITISNSTNTG
-285 NVSSSY
+285 NVSDSNSS
-291 TDPYSYFGG
+291 
-300 FVGYNSGYLTIT
+300 SG
-312 DCTNSGNVLSSYDYY
+312 
-327 SYSGG
+327 YSGG
-332 FVGYNSGDLTITNST
+332 FVGYNSGI
-347 NTGNVSYSY
+347 
-356 SYSQRSCSYSGGFVG
+356 
-371 YNSGDLTIT
+371 LTIT
-380 DCTNSGNVLSSYDY
+380 DCTNTGNVSSLGGGT
-394 YSYSGG
+394 YSGG
-400 FVGYNSG
+400 FIGYNFNPNYG
-407 DLTITNSTNTGN
+407 TITITDCTNTGN
-419 VSSPGSGS
+419 VSSVFDSGGFIGYNYNRGTTTITDCTNAGNVLS
-427 GGFVG
+427 SFSGGGGGFVG
-432 YNDNGAIT
+432 NNSVSTLT
-440 ITNGTNTGNVSSSS
+440 ITDCTNAGNVSGC
-454 SSASYSGGFVG
+454 AYSGGFVG
-465 SNKGTLTITD
+465 NNSVSTLTITDCTNAGNVSGCAYSGGFVGENDGTLTITD

-480 NISSSSSDSYS
+480 NVSFSDSGL
-491 DSVSYSGGF
+491 YSGGF
-500 VGVDYEGTITISNS
+500 VGSNNGDLMK
-514 TNTGNISGS
+514 TDNC
-523 SGGFVGSYSYN
+523 
-534 SKRTIIDSYCLTG
+534 YCLTG
-547 SVGRNG
+547 SVGENG
-553 NYGYNGYM
+553 NYNGYM

-625 IEVKDITWSVTYG
+625 IEVKNITWSVTYG

-678 DIGKI
+678 GIGKI
-683 SFDITEVNLKK
+683 SFGITEVNLKK
-694 GETVRYNPFISP
+694 GETVRYNPIISP

-772 ITLVKGQSKK
+772 VTLVKGQSKK
-782 LNLIVKPDDCTDTVT
+782 LNLIVKPDDCTDTIT
-797 YKSSD
+797 YNSSD

-809 NGVITASEYY
+809 NGVITASERY

-826 AESSSGATAACQV
+826 AESSSGATATCQV

-913 SSNGIVAGCVISIID
+913 TSNGIVAGCVISIID

-1026 ETDVKITSITGN
+1026 VTDVKITSISGN
-1038 DAELNDIVLTTVDSS
+1038 DADLNDIVLTTVDSS

-1075 ALVILASVGEFE
+1075 ALVILASVGDFE

-1098 NGDGAVDLFD
+1098 NGDGSVDLFD

>member
-1 MKKTIKLISTILS
+1 MKKAIKLISTILS

-312 DCTNSGNVLSSYDYY
+312 DCTNSGNVLSSYDYP
-327 SYSGG
+327 S
-332 FVGYNSGDLTITNST
+332 F
-347 NTGNVSYSY
+347 
-356 SYSQRSCSYSGGFVG
+356 
-371 YNSGDLTIT
+371 
-380 DCTNSGNVLSSYDY
+380 
-394 YSYSGG
+394 SGG

-419 VSSPGSGS
+419 VSSPGTGS

-465 SNKGTLTITD
+465 SNEGTLTITD

-480 NISSSSSDSYS
+480 NISSSSS

-625 IEVKDITWSVTYG
+625 IGVKDITWSVTYG
-638 SPNTSITKYG
+638 APNTSTTKYG

-683 SFDITEVNLKK
+683 SFGITEVNLKK

-722 SVATVDSTGNV
+722 SVATVDNTGNV

-772 ITLVKGQSKK
+772 VTLVKGQSKK
-782 LNLIVKPDDCTDTVT
+782 LNLIVKPDDCTDTIT
-797 YKSSD
+797 YNSSD

-809 NGVITASEYY
+809 NGVITASERY

-826 AESSSGATAACQV
+826 AESSSGATATCQV

-869 GTFTPADATDKT
+869 GTFTPVDATDKT

-913 SSNGIVAGCVISIID
+913 TSNGIVAGCVISIID

-1026 ETDVKITSITGN
+1026 VTDVKITSISGN
-1038 DAELNDIVLTTVDSS
+1038 DADLNDIVLTTVDSS

-1075 ALVILASVGEFE
+1075 ALVILASVGDFE

-1098 NGDGAVDLFD
+1098 NGDGSVDLFD

>member
-1 MKKTIKLISTILS
+1 MKKAIKLISTILS

-272 NGAITITNSTNTG
+272 NGAITITN
-285 NVSSSY
+285 
-291 TDPYSYFGG
+291 
-300 FVGYNSGYLTIT
+300 
-312 DCTNSGNVLSSYDYY
+312 
-327 SYSGG
+327 
-332 FVGYNSGDLTITNST
+332 
-347 NTGNVSYSY
+347 
-356 SYSQRSCSYSGGFVG
+356 
-371 YNSGDLTIT
+371 
-380 DCTNSGNVLSSYDY
+380 
-394 YSYSGG
+394 
-400 FVGYNSG
+400 
-407 DLTITNSTNTGN
+407 
-419 VSSPGSGS
+419 
-427 GGFVG
+427 
-432 YNDNGAIT
+432 
-440 ITNGTNTGNVSSSS
+440 GTNTGNVSSSS

-465 SNKGTLTITD
+465 SNEGTLTITD

-480 NISSSSSDSYS
+480 NISSSSS

-678 DIGKI
+678 GIGKI
-683 SFDITEVNLKK
+683 SFGITEVNLKK

-772 ITLVKGQSKK
+772 VTLVKGQSKK
-782 LNLIVKPDDCTDTVT
+782 LNLIVKPDDCTDTIT
-797 YKSSD
+797 YNSSD

-826 AESSSGATAACQV
+826 AESSSGATATCQV

-913 SSNGIVAGCVISIID
+913 TSNGIVAGCVISIID

-1026 ETDVKITSITGN
+1026 VTDVKITSISGN
-1038 DAELNDIVLTTVDSS
+1038 DADLNDIVLTTVDSS

-1075 ALVILASVGEFE
+1075 ALVILASVGDFE

-1098 NGDGAVDLFD
+1098 NGDGSVDLFD

>member
-1 MKKTIKLISTILS
+1 MR
-14 IFLILSFMPCNLV
+14 
-27 VFAATLGTEQNP
+27 E
-39 YEISTATQLK
+39 
-49 AINNNLSACYKLTA
+49 
-63 NIDLNGEDFTP
+63 
-74 LGNAESGTFSG
+74 
-85 IFDGNGFTISNLNV
+85 
-99 FSGKFAGLFGCN
+99 
-111 EGTIKNVKLSGIY
+111 
-124 VYGTRYIGGV
+124 
-134 VGQNTTLGSVFN
+134 
-146 CSVSSGDIEADDG
+146 
-159 INEIYA
+159 
-165 GGIIGY
+165 
-171 NEGFVEGTFS
+171 
-181 NNANLKIN
+181 
-189 NESSSA
+189 
-195 VAGGIIGKNNSVYS
+195 
-209 VNITDSTNTGN
+209 
-220 ISASGSKNTY
+220 
-230 CGGLVGINTSA
+230 
-241 VEITNSTNTGNVSY
+241 
-255 SYTTS
+255 
-260 YSYSGGFVGYND
+260 ND
-272 NGAITITNSTNTG
+272 NYG
-285 NVSSSY
+285 N
-291 TDPYSYFGG
+291 
-300 FVGYNSGYLTIT
+300 
-312 DCTNSGNVLSSYDYY
+312 
-327 SYSGG
+327 
-332 FVGYNSGDLTITNST
+332 
-347 NTGNVSYSY
+347 
-356 SYSQRSCSYSGGFVG
+356 
-371 YNSGDLTIT
+371 
-380 DCTNSGNVLSSYDY
+380 
-394 YSYSGG
+394 
-400 FVGYNSG
+400 
-407 DLTITNSTNTGN
+407 
-419 VSSPGSGS
+419 
-427 GGFVG
+427 
-432 YNDNGAIT
+432 
-440 ITNGTNTGNVSSSS
+440 
-454 SSASYSGGFVG
+454 
-465 SNKGTLTITD
+465 
-475 CTNTG
+475 
-480 NISSSSSDSYS
+480 
-491 DSVSYSGGF
+491 
-500 VGVDYEGTITISNS
+500 
-514 TNTGNISGS
+514 
-523 SGGFVGSYSYN
+523 
-534 SKRTIIDSYCLTG
+534 
-547 SVGRNG
+547 
-553 NYGYNGYM
+553 NGYM

-583 MNSFINE
+583 MNPFINE

-733 TANSVGKTTISVSS
+733 TANSVGKTTVSVSS
-747 ESGFTTSYTLNVI
+747 ETGFTTSYTLNVI

-826 AESSSGATAACQV
+826 AESSSGATATCQV

-986 NFKSSMAKEGKIRLV
+986 DFKSSMAKEGKIRLV

-1075 ALVILASVGEFE
+1075 ALVILASVGDFE

-1098 NGDGAVDLFD
+1098 NGDGSVDLFD

-1122 PKARKS
+1122 PKIRKS

>member
-1 MKKTIKLISTILS
+1 MKKAIKLISTILS

-189 NESSSA
+189 NESSLA

-220 ISASGSKNTY
+220 VSASSSSSSSY
-230 CGGLVGINTSA
+230 SGGFVGNNDNGA
-241 VEITNSTNTGNVSY
+241 ITISNSTNTGNVSD
-255 SYTTS
+255 S
-260 YSYSGGFVGYND
+260 N
-272 NGAITITNSTNTG
+272 
-285 NVSSSY
+285 SSS
-291 TDPYSYFGG
+291 G
-300 FVGYNSGYLTIT
+300 
-312 DCTNSGNVLSSYDYY
+312 
-327 SYSGG
+327 YSGG
-332 FVGYNSGDLTITNST
+332 FVGYNSGI
-347 NTGNVSYSY
+347 
-356 SYSQRSCSYSGGFVG
+356 
-371 YNSGDLTIT
+371 LTIT
-380 DCTNSGNVLSSYDY
+380 DCTNTGNVSSLGGGT
-394 YSYSGG
+394 YSGG
-400 FVGYNSG
+400 FIGYNFNPNYG
-407 DLTITNSTNTGN
+407 TITITDCTNTGN
-419 VSSPGSGS
+419 VSSVFDSGGFIGYNYNRGTTTITDCTNAGNVLS
-427 GGFVG
+427 SFSGGGGGFVG
-432 YNDNGAIT
+432 NNS
-440 ITNGTNTGNVSSSS
+440 VS
-454 SSASYSGGFVG
+454 
-465 SNKGTLTITD
+465 TLTITD

-480 NISSSSSDSYS
+480 NVSFSDSGLYS
-491 DSVSYSGGF
+491 GGFVGANYGNGTLTISNSSNTGNVSASSSYSGGF
-500 VGVDYEGTITISNS
+500 VGSNNGDLMK
-514 TNTGNISGS
+514 TDNC
-523 SGGFVGSYSYN
+523 
-534 SKRTIIDSYCLTG
+534 YCLTG
-547 SVGRNG
+547 SVGENG
-553 NYGYNGYM
+553 NYNGYM

-625 IEVKDITWSVTYG
+625 IEVKNITWSVTYG

-678 DIGKI
+678 GIGKI
-683 SFDITEVNLKK
+683 SFGITEVNLKK
-694 GETVRYNPFISP
+694 GETVRYNPIISP

-772 ITLVKGQSKK
+772 VTLVKGQSKK
-782 LNLIVKPDDCTDTVT
+782 LNLIVKPDDCTDTIT
-797 YKSSD
+797 YNSSD

-809 NGVITASEYY
+809 NGVITASERY

-826 AESSSGATAACQV
+826 AESSSGATATCQV

-869 GTFTPADATDKT
+869 GTFTPVDATDKT

-913 SSNGIVAGCVISIID
+913 TSNGIVAGCVISIID

-1026 ETDVKITSITGN
+1026 VTDVKITSISGN
-1038 DAELNDIVLTTVDSS
+1038 DADLNDIVLTTVDSS

-1075 ALVILASVGEFE
+1075 ALVILASVGDFE

-1098 NGDGAVDLFD
+1098 NGDGSVDLFD

>member
-1 MKKTIKLISTILS
+1 MKKAIKLISTILS

-255 SYTTS
+255 SYS
-260 YSYSGGFVGYND
+260 YSR
-272 NGAITITNSTNTG
+272 
-285 NVSSSY
+285 
-291 TDPYSYFGG
+291 
-300 FVGYNSGYLTIT
+300 
-312 DCTNSGNVLSSYDYY
+312 
-327 SYSGG
+327 
-332 FVGYNSGDLTITNST
+332 
-347 NTGNVSYSY
+347 
-356 SYSQRSCSYSGGFVG
+356 RSRSYSGGFVG

-394 YSYSGG
+394 PSFSGG

-419 VSSPGSGS
+419 VSSPGTGS

-465 SNKGTLTITD
+465 SNEGTLTITD

-480 NISSSSSDSYS
+480 NISSSSSDS
-491 DSVSYSGGF
+491 VSY
-500 VGVDYEGTITISNS
+500 
-514 TNTGNISGS
+514 

-678 DIGKI
+678 GIGKI
-683 SFDITEVNLKK
+683 SFGITEVNLKK

-772 ITLVKGQSKK
+772 VTLVKGQSKK
-782 LNLIVKPDDCTDTVT
+782 LNLIVKPDDCTDTIT
-797 YKSSD
+797 YNSSD

-826 AESSSGATAACQV
+826 AESSSGATATCQV

-913 SSNGIVAGCVISIID
+913 TSNGIVAGCVISIID

-1026 ETDVKITSITGN
+1026 VTDVKITSISGN
-1038 DAELNDIVLTTVDSS
+1038 DADLNDIVLTTVDSS

-1075 ALVILASVGEFE
+1075 ALVILASVGDFE

-1098 NGDGAVDLFD
+1098 NGDGSVDLFD

>member
-1 MKKTIKLISTILS
+1 MKKAIKLISTILS
-14 IFLILSFMPCNLV
+14 VFLILSFMPCNLV

-220 ISASGSKNTY
+220 ISVSGSKNTY

-291 TDPYSYFGG
+291 TDSYSYFGG

-312 DCTNSGNVLSSYDYY
+312 DCTNSGNVLSSYDYP
-327 SYSGG
+327 S
-332 FVGYNSGDLTITNST
+332 F
-347 NTGNVSYSY
+347 
-356 SYSQRSCSYSGGFVG
+356 
-371 YNSGDLTIT
+371 
-380 DCTNSGNVLSSYDY
+380 
-394 YSYSGG
+394 SGG

-678 DIGKI
+678 GIGKI
-683 SFDITEVNLKK
+683 SFGITEVNLKK

-747 ESGFTTSYTLNVI
+747 ESGFTTSYTLNVV

-782 LNLIVKPDDCTDTVT
+782 LNLIVKPDDCTDTIT
-797 YKSSD
+797 YNSSD

-809 NGVITASEYY
+809 NGVITASERY

-826 AESSSGATAACQV
+826 AESSRGATATCQV

-913 SSNGIVAGCVISIID
+913 TSNGIVAGCVISIID

-1026 ETDVKITSITGN
+1026 VTDVKITSISGN
-1038 DAELNDIVLTTVDSS
+1038 DADLNDIVLTTVDSS

-1075 ALVILASVGEFE
+1075 ALVILASVGDFE

-1098 NGDGAVDLFD
+1098 NGDGSVDLFD

-1122 PKARKS
+1122 PKAKKS

>member
-1 MKKTIKLISTILS
+1 MKKAIKLISTILS

-189 NESSSA
+189 NESSLA

-220 ISASGSKNTY
+220 VSASSSSSSSY
-230 CGGLVGINTSA
+230 SGGFVGNNDNGA
-241 VEITNSTNTGNVSY
+241 ITISNSTNTGNVSD
-255 SYTTS
+255 S
-260 YSYSGGFVGYND
+260 N
-272 NGAITITNSTNTG
+272 
-285 NVSSSY
+285 SSS
-291 TDPYSYFGG
+291 G
-300 FVGYNSGYLTIT
+300 
-312 DCTNSGNVLSSYDYY
+312 
-327 SYSGG
+327 YSGG
-332 FVGYNSGDLTITNST
+332 FVGYNSGI
-347 NTGNVSYSY
+347 
-356 SYSQRSCSYSGGFVG
+356 
-371 YNSGDLTIT
+371 LTIT
-380 DCTNSGNVLSSYDY
+380 DCTNTGNVSSLGGGT
-394 YSYSGG
+394 YSGG
-400 FVGYNSG
+400 FIGYNFNPNYG
-407 DLTITNSTNTGN
+407 TITITDCTNTGN
-419 VSSPGSGS
+419 VSSVFDSGGFIGYNYNRGTTTITDCTNAGNVLS
-427 GGFVG
+427 SFSGGGGGFVG
-432 YNDNGAIT
+432 NNSVSTLT
-440 ITNGTNTGNVSSSS
+440 ITDCTNAGNVSGC
-454 SSASYSGGFVG
+454 AYSGGFVG
-465 SNKGTLTITD
+465 ENDGTLTITD

-480 NISSSSSDSYS
+480 NVSFSDSGL
-491 DSVSYSGGF
+491 YSGGF
-500 VGVDYEGTITISNS
+500 VGSNNGDLMK
-514 TNTGNISGS
+514 TDNC
-523 SGGFVGSYSYN
+523 
-534 SKRTIIDSYCLTG
+534 YCLTG
-547 SVGRNG
+547 SVGENG
-553 NYGYNGYM
+553 NYNGYM

-625 IEVKDITWSVTYG
+625 IEVKNITWSVTYG

-678 DIGKI
+678 GIGKI
-683 SFDITEVNLKK
+683 SFGITEVNLKK
-694 GETVRYNPFISP
+694 GETVRYNPIISP

-772 ITLVKGQSKK
+772 VTLVKGQSKK
-782 LNLIVKPDDCTDTVT
+782 LNLIVKPDDCTDTIT
-797 YKSSD
+797 YNSSD

-809 NGVITASEYY
+809 NGVITASERY

-826 AESSSGATAACQV
+826 AESSSGATATCQV

-913 SSNGIVAGCVISIID
+913 TSNGIVAGCVISIID

-1026 ETDVKITSITGN
+1026 VTDVKITSISGN
-1038 DAELNDIVLTTVDSS
+1038 DADLNDIVLTTVDSS

-1075 ALVILASVGEFE
+1075 ALVILASVGDFE

-1098 NGDGAVDLFD
+1098 NGDGSVDLFD

>member
-1 MKKTIKLISTILS
+1 MKKAIKLISTILS

-260 YSYSGGFVGYND
+260 YSYSGGFVGYN
-272 NGAITITNSTNTG
+272 
-285 NVSSSY
+285 
-291 TDPYSYFGG
+291 
-300 FVGYNSGYLTIT
+300 SGYLTIT

-332 FVGYNSGDLTITNST
+332 FVGYNA
-347 NTGNVSYSY
+347 
-356 SYSQRSCSYSGGFVG
+356 
-371 YNSGDLTIT
+371 
-380 DCTNSGNVLSSYDY
+380 
-394 YSYSGG
+394 
-400 FVGYNSG
+400 
-407 DLTITNSTNTGN
+407 
-419 VSSPGSGS
+419 
-427 GGFVG
+427 
-432 YNDNGAIT
+432 NGAIT
-440 ITNGTNTGNVSSSS
+440 ITNGTNTGNVSASSS
-454 SSASYSGGFVG
+454 SSSSYFGGFVG
-465 SNKGTLTITD
+465 SNEGTLTITD

-480 NISSSSSDSYS
+480 NVSASSSSSSSY
-491 DSVSYSGGF
+491 SYSGGF

-514 TNTGNISGS
+514 TNTGNISGP

-678 DIGKI
+678 GIGKI
-683 SFDITEVNLKK
+683 SFGITEVNLKK

-715 NWTSSNS
+715 NWISSNS

-772 ITLVKGQSKK
+772 VTLVKGQSKK
-782 LNLIVKPDDCTDTVT
+782 LNLIVKPDDCTDTIT
-797 YKSSD
+797 YNSSD

-826 AESSSGATAACQV
+826 AESSSGATATCQV

-913 SSNGIVAGCVISIID
+913 TSNGIVAGCVISIID

-1026 ETDVKITSITGN
+1026 VTDVKITSISGN
-1038 DAELNDIVLTTVDSS
+1038 DADLNDIVLTTVDSS

-1075 ALVILASVGEFE
+1075 ALVILASVGDFE

-1098 NGDGAVDLFD
+1098 NGDGSVDLFD